1 MNFEIISLEGP
12 DILFSNIAQ
21 GARVDGATLPSGL
34 KVPKTPGM
42 KWIIEGQ
49 IIRCIDDTNDPPN
62 VRARFPE

>member
-1 MNFEIISLEGP
+1 MNIEIVLLKGP
-12 DILFSNIAQ
+12 DIFFSNISQ

-49 IIRCIDDTNDPPN
+49 KIRCIEDPNDQPN